1 MEGAAPVAAVRR
13 PGHHRGDEVAR
24 PRRSPAGLVAAPVLI
39 ALLAACTGGSTET
52 GTTSVQRVSEPLP
65 LLEGKAVDGDATLST
80 ADHAGEVLVLNV
92 WASWCAPCEEEMPEL
107 VRVAERY
114 ENRGVTFLGINH
126 TDQLAS
132 ARTFARRYRVP
143 YDSFHDDAGRFAAKL
158 GYLGLPDTY
167 VVDAGGTIR
176 FAINGPTTEAE
187 LSGLLDEVLAEGG
200 GT

>member
-1 MEGAAPVAAVRR
+1 
-13 PGHHRGDEVAR
+13 VAR
-24 PRRSPAGLVAAPVLI
+24 PRRPAAGLLTTPVLI
-39 ALLAACTGGSTET
+39 ALLAGCAGGSTDAET
-52 GTTSVQRVSEPLP
+52 TEVERVSEPLP
-65 LLEGKAVDGDATLST
+65 LLEGEAVDGDATLST

-92 WASWCAPCEEEMPEL
+92 WASWCAPCEAEMPEL

-114 ENRGVTFLGINH
+114 ADRGVTFLGINH

-132 ARTFARRYRVP
+132 ARTFARRYEVP

-176 FAINGPTTEAE
+176 FAINGATTEAE
-187 LSGLLDEVLAEGG
+187 LAGLLDEVLADDAVGS
-200 GT
+200 